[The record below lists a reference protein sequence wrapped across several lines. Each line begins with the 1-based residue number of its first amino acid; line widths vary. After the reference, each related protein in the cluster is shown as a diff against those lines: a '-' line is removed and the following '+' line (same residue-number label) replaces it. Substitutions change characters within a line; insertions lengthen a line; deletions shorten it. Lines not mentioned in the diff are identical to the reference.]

1 MILGDL
7 DPYMQPQRMLHMTM
21 LIIRRSTGCLSSAGT
36 RRIGCFTLVSLLLF
50 SVPLQAQSSSD
61 TAYLRVLT
69 DRSSKIVNALAL
81 NDQEKALDLTR
92 LLVGQYLAVN
102 EIHDR
107 YTPTPKPADSVLRIQ
122 WEADKKRMS
131 EQKAKDLQGRHVL
144 FVQDLTARLDGPG
157 VEAVKD
163 GMTYRV
169 LPITYAAYVD
179 MLPGLTDEQRGRIM
193 EWLREARELAMDE
206 GSSNAK
212 HAVFGKYKGRI
223 NNYLSAQ
230 GYDLKKET
238 EAWQQRIKQRNITK

>member
-1 MILGDL
+1 MLVFTTIIL
-7 DPYMQPQRMLHMTM
+7 
-21 LIIRRSTGCLSSAGT
+21 
-36 RRIGCFTLVSLLLF
+36 LVF
-50 SVPLQAQSSSD
+50 SVRLQAKESSD
-61 TAYLRVLT
+61 TAFVRVLT
-69 DRSSKIVNALAL
+69 ERSYKIVAGLKL
-81 NDQEKALDLTR
+81 NDEEREQSLTR
-92 LLVGQYLAVN
+92 LLVGQYLVIN

-107 YTPTPKPADSVLRIQ
+107 YKPAPKPVDSADRIQ

-131 EQKAKDLQGRHVL
+131 EQKAKDLQDRHIL
-144 FVQDLTARLDGPG
+144 FLQELSGQLDPAG
-157 VEAVKD
+157 VETVKD

-169 LPITYAAYVD
+169 LPITYAAYLD
-179 MLPGLTDEQRGRIM
+179 MLPGLTDAQRARIM
-193 EWLREARELAMDE
+193 DWLREARELAMDE

>member
-1 MILGDL
+1 MIK
-7 DPYMQPQRMLHMTM
+7 
-21 LIIRRSTGCLSSAGT
+21 LIARRSSGCLSCADGGFLT
-36 RRIGCFTLVSLLLF
+36 FCTVVSLFF
-50 SVPLQAQSSSD
+50 SSSLLQAQPPID
-61 TAYLRVLT
+61 TAYVRVLKE
-69 DRSSKIVNALAL
+69 RSSKIVSALRL
-81 NDQEKALDLTR
+81 NDAERELALTR
-92 LLVGQYLAVN
+92 LMVGQYLAVN

-107 YTPTPKPADSVLRIQ
+107 YTPAPKPVDSVARIQ
-122 WEADKKRMS
+122 WGADKQRMS
-131 EQKAKDLQGRHVL
+131 EQKVIALHNRHDLFL
-144 FVQDLTARLDGPG
+144 QDLSGLLDAAG

-169 LPITYAAYVD
+169 LPITYAAYLD
-179 MLPGLTDEQRGRIM
+179 MLPGLTDAQRSRIM
-193 EWLREARELAMDE
+193 DWLREARELAMDE